1 MVRLGKADGA
11 AGRAALGVIAASL
24 VLGLAACGNAVTV
37 SGGPVMGAPPK
48 SAEANRAYTQPR
60 KSAPPAGQIIPGGP
74 MMPASSKHVLLC
86 REIPKLTRMTVT
98 RTPGAALPLHHVR
111 EVLPAGFII
120 RNAATVQRIATMLC
134 VLPGLPRGFISC
146 PDLVGGSFRL
156 FFSAPGQAIPSV
168 GIQYSGC
175 RVVSG
180 LGPPRTWAS
189 SAAMQHEVSAGF
201 GEPFH
206 LIPPN
211 A

>member
-1 MVRLGKADGA
+1 
-11 AGRAALGVIAASL
+11 
-24 VLGLAACGNAVTV
+24 
-37 SGGPVMGAPPK
+37 
-48 SAEANRAYTQPR
+48 
-60 KSAPPAGQIIPGGP
+60 

-86 REIPKLTRMTVT
+86 REIPKLTRVTVT

-111 EVLPAGFII
+111 EVLPAGFTI
-120 RNAATVQRIATMLC
+120 RNAATVRRIATMLC
-134 VLPGLPRGFISC
+134 ALPALPSGFMSC

-156 FFSAPGQAIPSV
+156 FFDAPGKAIASV
-168 GIQYSGC
+168 GVQYSGC

-180 LGPPRTWAS
+180 LGPARTWAS

-201 GEPFH
+201 GDPFR